1 LYSQTKLCYF
11 CDTRVFILYNN
22 KSRFDNTFS
31 MKHIL
36 FFILFFAAVTV
47 SAQTEFGTKYRPI
60 AAPKFGAKPK
70 KTPLPEVK
78 DPQANNM
85 DIPSIKTPNV
95 FDNTSITPK
104 SQLQVGVEKSKF
116 TMSTETDFANPGDRY
131 VPKMEKDLDKA
142 LKDAGLKEGR
152 GQLVRKNIS
161 LGDFRTK
168 SKYFIVKFR
177 DFGAIDG
184 DLVKVSCNDQVI
196 RDQLFLEGN
205 FKDVKIDLANG
216 FNKLDF
222 EALNIGSLGGNTAEI
237 RVYDDKGQLV
247 TNDYWDNLAAG
258 FKASIVVTKEE

>member
-1 LYSQTKLCYF
+1 
-11 CDTRVFILYNN
+11 
-22 KSRFDNTFS
+22 

-36 FFILFFAAVTV
+36 FFILFFTAVTV
-47 SAQTEFGTKYRPI
+47 SAQTEFSTKFKSIP
-60 AAPKFGAKPK
+60 APKFGAKPK

-78 DPQANNM
+78 DPQADNLDM
-85 DIPSIKTPNV
+85 PSIKTPNV
-95 FDNTSITPK
+95 YDHTTITPK

-131 VPKMEKDLDKA
+131 VAKMEKDLDKA

-152 GQLVRKNIS
+152 GTLVKHNIS

-168 SKYFIVKFR
+168 SKYFIVKLR
-177 DFGAIDG
+177 DYGAIDG
-184 DLVKVSCNDQVI
+184 DLVKVSSNDQVI
-196 RDQLFLEGN
+196 RSQVLLQAGFQSIQINLVD
-205 FKDVKIDLANG
+205 G

-237 RVYDDKGQLV
+237 QVYDDKGTLV

>member
-1 LYSQTKLCYF
+1 
-11 CDTRVFILYNN
+11 
-22 KSRFDNTFS
+22 

-36 FFILFFAAVTV
+36 FFILFFTVVTV
-47 SAQTEFGTKYRPI
+47 SAQTEFGTKFKPI
-60 AAPKFGAKPK
+60 AAPKFSAKPK
-70 KTPLPEVK
+70 KTPIPQIK
-78 DPQANNM
+78 DPQADNS

-104 SQLQVGVEKSKF
+104 SQFQIGQEKSKF

-131 VPKMEKDLDKA
+131 VAKMEKDLDKA

-152 GQLVRKNIS
+152 GTLVKHNIS
-161 LGDFRTK
+161 LGEFKTK
-168 SKYFIVKFR
+168 SQYFIVKFR

-184 DLVKVSCNDQVI
+184 DLVKVSSNDQVI
-196 RDQLFLEGN
+196 REQIFLDSN
-205 FKDVKIDLANG
+205 FKDVKIVLVNG

-237 RVYDDKGQLV
+237 QVYDDKGQLV

-258 FKASIVVTKEE
+258 FKASIIVTKE

>member
-1 LYSQTKLCYF
+1 
-11 CDTRVFILYNN
+11 
-22 KSRFDNTFS
+22 

-36 FFILFFAAVTV
+36 FFILFFTAVTV
-47 SAQTEFGTKYRPI
+47 SAQTEFSTKFKSIP
-60 AAPKFGAKPK
+60 APKFSAKPK
-70 KTPLPEVK
+70 KVPLPEVK
-78 DPQANNM
+78 DPQADNM
-85 DIPSIKTPNV
+85 DMPSIKTPNV
-95 FDNTSITPK
+95 FDHTSITPK
-104 SQLQVGVEKSKF
+104 SQLQVGAEKSKF
-116 TMSTETDFANPGDRY
+116 TMSTETEFANPGDRF

-152 GQLVRKNIS
+152 GQLVRRNIS

-168 SKYFIVKFR
+168 SKYFIVKLR

-184 DLVKVSCNDQVI
+184 DLVKVSSNDKVIKDQV
-196 RDQLFLEGN
+196 FLEAN
-205 FKDVKIDLANG
+205 FKEVKIMLDNG

>member
-1 LYSQTKLCYF
+1 
-11 CDTRVFILYNN
+11 
-22 KSRFDNTFS
+22 

-47 SAQTEFGTKYRPI
+47 SAQTEFSTKYRPI

-70 KTPLPEVK
+70 KTPIPEVK
-78 DPQANNM
+78 DPQADNM
-85 DIPSIKTPNV
+85 DMPSIKTPNV
-95 FDNTSITPK
+95 FDHTSITPK

-116 TMSTETDFANPGDRY
+116 TMSTETEFANPGDRY
-131 VPKMEKDLDKA
+131 VPKMEKDLNKA

-152 GQLVRKNIS
+152 GTLVKRNIS

-184 DLVKVSCNDQVI
+184 DMVKVLSNDKVI
-196 RDQLFLEGN
+196 RDQIILEAS
-205 FKDVKIDLANG
+205 FIDVKIDLVNG

-222 EALNIGSLGGNTAEI
+222 EALNIGALGGNTAEI

-258 FKASIVVTKEE
+258 FKASIIVTKEE